1 MATHCSV
8 WGASREPVV
17 KTGSYRQIS
26 SAAVAVAAI
35 PNSCPNQSIASTSAQ
50 VAYAAWHSQLGTLAS
65 EAWHADGQL
74 WHSHEERAWKVSTA
88 TAPSDAEKCSWSS
101 SELARSG
108 GAVTPAVSCMS
119 STQRQRRAR
128 ALLKTATHSV
138 LRSHSSSAAS
148 ARTSALQSSS
158 EAFGATT
165 ESTASSASMCGRQRP
180 KKIRTRFSFCTHIT
194 HCGLFVAGLDCSRLL
209 AALSSLPMDDDV
221 LELDEEEWVPVP
233 IDSLTVK
240 ELKDELG
247 SRGLRKGGTRDILID
262 RLVDALNG
270 TKTLPRPEDPLDS
283 EEVVPEALPVSFEQ
297 ALGDTLA
304 ENLLLVSGGLDGCPS
319 SLPVEMQPPHIRPR
333 DEPTVRVIDYDPHL
347 LALHKPSGLP
357 GEEDKKPTPHLHR
370 PFTPPLAPP
379 PTPPPPPP
387 PNPPPRSQP
396 QGGCPRRAL
405 RLR

>member
-1 MATHCSV
+1 
-8 WGASREPVV
+8 
-17 KTGSYRQIS
+17 
-26 SAAVAVAAI
+26 
-35 PNSCPNQSIASTSAQ
+35 
-50 VAYAAWHSQLGTLAS
+50 
-65 EAWHADGQL
+65 
-74 WHSHEERAWKVSTA
+74 
-88 TAPSDAEKCSWSS
+88 
-101 SELARSG
+101 
-108 GAVTPAVSCMS
+108 
-119 STQRQRRAR
+119 
-128 ALLKTATHSV
+128 
-138 LRSHSSSAAS
+138 
-148 ARTSALQSSS
+148 
-158 EAFGATT
+158 
-165 ESTASSASMCGRQRP
+165 
-180 KKIRTRFSFCTHIT
+180 
-194 HCGLFVAGLDCSRLL
+194 
-209 AALSSLPMDDDV
+209 MDDDV

-357 GEEDKKPTPHLHR
+357 GEEDNTEFTHFVETWLQDWVGDMEETVTAVNVIMLNPNTCCTVNATAELKQFMKKHGIDCVDVPNRHRYILDSGLHCKTLDLKR
-370 PFTPPLAPP
+370 K
-379 PTPPPPPP
+379 
-387 PNPPPRSQP
+387 S
-396 QGGCPRRAL
+396 
-405 RLR
+405 

>member
-1 MATHCSV
+1 
-8 WGASREPVV
+8 
-17 KTGSYRQIS
+17 
-26 SAAVAVAAI
+26 
-35 PNSCPNQSIASTSAQ
+35 
-50 VAYAAWHSQLGTLAS
+50 
-65 EAWHADGQL
+65 
-74 WHSHEERAWKVSTA
+74 
-88 TAPSDAEKCSWSS
+88 
-101 SELARSG
+101 
-108 GAVTPAVSCMS
+108 
-119 STQRQRRAR
+119 
-128 ALLKTATHSV
+128 
-138 LRSHSSSAAS
+138 
-148 ARTSALQSSS
+148 
-158 EAFGATT
+158 
-165 ESTASSASMCGRQRP
+165 
-180 KKIRTRFSFCTHIT
+180 
-194 HCGLFVAGLDCSRLL
+194 
-209 AALSSLPMDDDV
+209 MDDDV

-379 PTPPPPPP
+379 LTPPLHHPLHPLYPTPYTTPTPPLTPPIHPLLHHRYTPSYTTPTPP
-387 PNPPPRSQP
+387 LTPPLLPSP
-396 QGGCPRRAL
+396 PHSL
-405 RLR
+405 PV